1 MRSPGALAAIRLK
14 NEVMKHIMD
23 TNDIPDSA
31 RVMTRV
37 FINGSGR
44 QNNSQRRQSF
54 KGTQT
59 DLLAAFRMQFTE
71 AIPLFD
77 FVDVG
82 HGKERA
88 DEKIRGISC
97 IFFAASYI
105 FTNIPENFHLHLS
118 NPYCHRV
125 FLAACTDNGFARML
139 EQYQYHTAAYE
150 KIVLVSLGYVES
162 EIARLGFK
170 AVVWPSVFVKKEAAT
185 PNEIRLKQLTA
196 EERARR
202 EMEAHHRRLGLKG
215 VKNERAAAMVKET
228 VQCRWDG
235 KVMIGGQTRGLAAR
249 IMAARQT
256 SGIKPVVGGS
266 LEQQGKEEELD

>member
-1 MRSPGALAAIRLK
+1 
-14 NEVMKHIMD
+14 MKHIVES
-23 TNDIPDSA
+23 NSIPDSA
-31 RVMTRV
+31 RVITRV

-54 KGTQT
+54 KGSQT

-97 IFFAASYI
+97 TYRSNPNIV
-105 FTNIPENFHLHLS
+105 TNVSENFHLHLS

-162 EIARLGFK
+162 EIAKLGFR
-170 AVVWPSVFVKKEAAT
+170 AVVWPSVFGRKEPAT
-185 PNEIRLKQLTA
+185 QSVLQQKQKA
-196 EERARR
+196 VEEHARR
-202 EMEAHHRRLGLKG
+202 EMEAHHRKLGLKG
-215 VKNERAAAMVKET
+215 VKNEQAAEMVKQT
-228 VQCRWDG
+228 MKSGWDG
-235 KVMIGGQTRGLAAR
+235 KLMLGGQAGVMALRMMMTQQAR
-249 IMAARQT
+249 AIT
-256 SGIKPVVGGS
+256 SGSENITELPDN
-266 LEQQGKEEELD
+266 EEELD